1 MGFFLLSFALAAEPP
16 PVGRDIEIPAPSA
29 PAEGANEP
37 APVPEEGGAAPAE
50 TAAVEEAPPVD
61 APAAAPPGVTYGEA
75 LPEEESLSLDERR
88 SEGAG
93 RYLLALEA
101 WRAGRYSRAWRLASE
116 ALTLDPDLTPARLLA
131 GYALLRMRRTEEA
144 EGTLAGLVLEPGAS
158 PLPPERRR
166 EAERLLRRQ
175 IAPRQRDQWAVSVG
189 NVMFVQRMG
198 DMAVPLNGYVFA
210 ARAPLRE
217 RLAVRID
224 GGAPWGGTA
233 SELDIRG
240 PRFGLYAV
248 TAQPLGPG
256 VLHVDLAAGPAFWIA
271 EGRYWADGWEPYVGA
286 RAAVGL
292 DLRIGAAIGL
302 RYEMGASVFP
312 MAADDLA
319 FYAEP
324 LDFRIALETW
334 FGR

>member
-1 MGFFLLSFALAAEPP
+1 MGFFLLSFALAAEPA
-16 PVGRDIEIPAPSA
+16 PVGHDIEIPPASA
-29 PAEGANEP
+29 PEGGANEP
-37 APVPEEGGAAPAE
+37 APASPESEEAAAEAPGAAAE
-50 TAAVEEAPPVD
+50 

-75 LPEEESLSLDERR
+75 LPEEDTLSLDERR

-101 WRAGRYSRAWRLASE
+101 WRAGRHSRAWRLASE

-131 GYALLRMRRTEEA
+131 GYALLRMRRAEEA
-144 EGTLAGLVLEPGAS
+144 EATLAGLALEPGAS

-166 EAERLLRRQ
+166 EAERILRRQ
-175 IAPRQRDQWAVSVG
+175 TAPRQRDQWAVSVG
-189 NVMFVQRMG
+189 NVTFVQRMG
-198 DMAVPLNGYVFA
+198 DIAVPLNGYVFA
-210 ARAPLRE
+210 ARAPLHE

-256 VLHVDLAAGPAFWIA
+256 RFHVDLAAGPAFWIA

-286 RAAVGL
+286 RAALGL
-292 DLRIGAAIGL
+292 DVRIGTAIGL

-312 MAADDLA
+312 MAADDLT

-324 LDFRIALETW
+324 LDFRVALETW